1 MIEIS
6 CLDSPTSLARTTP
19 SVRPALRVGVVQHRW
34 HADAAVLQAELDE
47 GIGRAARLGATV
59 VFLPELTLSRYPA
72 DTRPENDTTRP
83 GAVRPRPSDIAED
96 LLTGPTFRFAAE
108 SARRH
113 GVAVHASLYQQAPNP
128 DGSDDGLG
136 LNTAVLVSSEGELL
150 ARTHKLHIPVTAGYY
165 EDKFFR
171 QGPAAADA
179 YEVHAPAQLGG
190 ARLGMPTCWD
200 EWFPEVARLYSLG
213 GAEIL
218 VYPTAIGSE
227 PDHPEFDTQPL
238 WQQVIVGNGIANG
251 LFMIAPNRW
260 GSEGTLNFYGS
271 SFISDP
277 YGRVLVQAPRD
288 ASAVLVADLD
298 LDQRRDWLTLF
309 PFLSTRR
316 PDTYGRLTE
325 PVRRDQPLGG
335 EEPGI
340 STGSINGHA
349 GSINGHAGSI
359 TGYAGSITSHAGSIN
374 RQQVTA

>member
-6 CLDSPTSLARTTP
+6 CLDSPASLARTAP
-19 SVRPALRVGVVQHRW
+19 SERPALRVGVVQHRW
-34 HADAAVLQAELDE
+34 HADAAALHAELND

-72 DTRPENDTTRP
+72 DTLPENDIPRP
-83 GAVRPRPSDIAED
+83 GAVQQGAAPHRAVQPGADRRRPSDTAED

-108 SARRH
+108 AARRH
-113 GVAVHASLYQQAPNP
+113 GVSVHASLYQHAPNP
-128 DGSDDGLG
+128 DGGDDGLG
-136 LNTAVLVSSEGELL
+136 LNTAILVSPDGELL

-171 QGPAAADA
+171 PGPAAADA
-179 YEVHAPAQLGG
+179 YEVHAPVELGG

-251 LFMIAPNRW
+251 LFMVAPNRW

-277 YGRVLVQAPRD
+277 YGRILAQAPRD

-309 PFLSTRR
+309 PFLATRR

-325 PVRRDQPLGG
+325 PVRLEAPLGG
-335 EEPGI
+335 EAP
-340 STGSINGHA
+340 A
-349 GSINGHAGSI
+349 
-359 TGYAGSITSHAGSIN
+359 
-374 RQQVTA
+374 RQGVSA

>member
-6 CLDSPTSLARTTP
+6 CLDAPASLARTSP
-19 SVRPALRVGVVQHRW
+19 SSRKALRVGVVQHRW
-34 HADAAVLQAELDE
+34 QADSAAVEAELNE
-47 GIGRAARLGATV
+47 GISQAAALGASV

-72 DTRPENDTTRP
+72 DTLPHNDPAEGTT
-83 GAVRPRPSDIAED
+83 RPRPSDIAED

-108 SARRH
+108 AARRQ
-113 GVAVHASLYQQAPNP
+113 GVSVHASLYQRAEDP
-128 DGSDDGLG
+128 DGQDDGLG
-136 LNTAVLVSSEGELL
+136 LNTAILVSPEGELL

-179 YEVHAPAQLGG
+179 YEVHAPAELAG

-227 PDHPEFDTQPL
+227 PDHPDFDTQPL

-277 YGRVLVQAPRD
+277 YGRILAQAPRD

-298 LDQRRDWLTLF
+298 LDQRKDWLTLF
-309 PFLSTRR
+309 PFLATRR

-325 PVRRDQPLGG
+325 PVRPNESIGG
-335 EEPGI
+335 ERGFAEVC
-340 STGSINGHA
+340 S
-349 GSINGHAGSI
+349 
-359 TGYAGSITSHAGSIN
+359 
-374 RQQVTA
+374 